1 MFGGSVRHL
10 GAILVALIF
19 LCLAGGATHA
29 QTEPAKPPQKVE
41 ELLKL
46 LSDPEVQ
53 KWIDAQKTAEAKSAA
68 TAPAPHDDVAFDA
81 AFERMR
87 SHLVSLL
94 EAIPALP
101 SEIAR
106 VASQIG
112 GELQGYNP
120 LRLLLIFL
128 VFLAAGFAAE
138 WIFRRLT
145 AGIRAWIASARLD
158 TITDRL
164 IAMAERLLYSAASLG
179 FFAAGSIGAFLAF
192 TWPRLLHPIII
203 GYLVAVLIFRAARLV
218 FEFILSPPEYTGF
231 GDPTRF
237 RVLPVSDASAS
248 FWVKR
253 ISYAIG
259 WYAFGYTTVM
269 MMGALGF
276 TIPTRLLAAYAL
288 GVVLLIMGI
297 EAVWNRPCQVQADAA
312 DPSRSRLSANAKN
325 WLITIYFVLLW
336 LLWVASA
343 WRLFWLFVVVV
354 GLPFAVSAV
363 RRAVNNVLRPPGKE
377 QGGQEIPS
385 VLAAVIERGVRAA
398 LVIAAVIFLGHKL
411 GIDFT
416 AITAQ
421 DTVLTRIMRG
431 VFSAIVILLAADFFW
446 HIAKTLIDR
455 KMVEAS
461 VLGEPGSEITRRRAR
476 VRTLLPIVRN
486 VLMIVVAVVAILMA
500 LSSLGIEIGPLI
512 AGAGIVGVA
521 VGFGAQTV
529 VKDVISGVFYLL
541 DDAFRVGE
549 YIQSKSY
556 KGTVEAF
563 SLRSVKLR
571 HHRGYVY
578 TVPFSELG
586 AVQNMSRDWVIEKIT
601 MTVTYDSD
609 VDKARKIVK
618 KIGLDLQQDPEFSAS
633 IIEPLKM
640 QGVDEFGESG
650 FILRMKLKTRP
661 GEQFTIKRRALML
674 IKKAFDENGIKIA
687 VPTIQVSGDD
697 PVAAAAHKL
706 RLKKEAEAAAAAGAK
721 A

>member
-1 MFGGSVRHL
+1 ML
-10 GAILVALIF
+10 
-19 LCLAGGATHA
+19 LCLAGHVAEA
-29 QTEPAKPPQKVE
+29 QTASTPPPQKVE

-53 KWIDAQKTAEAKSAA
+53 KWLDAQKAAKPAA
-68 TAPAPHDDVAFDA
+68 TAPVKPNNDIALDA
-81 AFERMR
+81 AFERIR
-87 SHLVSLL
+87 THLGALVS
-94 EAIPALP
+94 AIPALP

-106 VASQIG
+106 VVSQIS

-120 LRLLLIFL
+120 LRLMLIFL
-128 VFLAAGFAAE
+128 VFMAAGFAAE

-145 AGIRAWIASARLD
+145 GGIRAWIASARLD
-158 TITDRL
+158 SVVDRL
-164 IAMAERLLYSAASLG
+164 VAMVERLLYSAASLAA
-179 FFAAGSIGAFLAF
+179 FAAGSIGAFLIF

-203 GYLVAVLIFRAARLV
+203 GYLVAVLIFRASRLF

-248 FWVKR
+248 FWVRR

-259 WYAFGYTTVM
+259 WYAFGWTTVSL
-269 MMGALGF
+269 MGILGF
-276 TIPTRLLAAYAL
+276 SDPTRFLVAYLL
-288 GVVLLIMGI
+288 GVVLLAMGI
-297 EAVWNRPCQVQADAA
+297 EAVWNRPGQVSADAA
-312 DPSRSRLSANAKN
+312 DPARSRLSANAKN
-325 WLITIYFVLLW
+325 WLITIYFILLW

-343 WRLFWLFVVVV
+343 WRFFWLFAVLV

-363 RRAVNNVLRPPGKE
+363 RRAVNNVLRPPGRE
-377 QGGQEIPS
+377 QGGKEIPS
-385 VLAAVIERGVRAA
+385 VLAAVIERGVRAV
-398 LVIAAVIFLGHKL
+398 LVIGAVVFLGHKL

-421 DTVLTRIMRG
+421 DTIFTRIMRG
-431 VFSAIVILLAADFFW
+431 IFSAVVIILAADFFW

-455 KMVEAS
+455 KMAEAS
-461 VLGEPGSEITRRRAR
+461 ELGEPGTEVARRRAR
-476 VRTLLPIVRN
+476 VRTMLPVVRN
-486 VLMIVVAVVAILMA
+486 VLMIIVAVVAILMA

-549 YIQSKSY
+549 YIQSGSY
-556 KGTVEAF
+556 KGTVESF

-571 HHRGYVY
+571 HHRGYIY
-578 TVPFSELG
+578 TVPFSDLG

-609 VDKARKIVK
+609 VEKARKIVK
-618 KIGLDLQQDPEFSAS
+618 KIGLELQQDPEFAAS

-640 QGVDEFGESG
+640 QGVDEFGDSG
-650 FILRMKLKTRP
+650 FVLRMKLKTRP
-661 GEQFTIKRRALML
+661 GEQFSIKRRALML

-687 VPTIQVSGDD
+687 VPTVQVSGDD
-697 PVAAAAHKL
+697 PAAAAAHKL
-706 RLKKEAEAAAAAGAK
+706 RLKQQAEAAAAAGAK